1 MAAGFRFRCRQICH
15 EQSNIGTMAIPA
27 THQRFESRPG
37 SLYVG
42 FFLNGMAIVLTGA
55 LLPRLAQLNHMD
67 DRQAGLLLATQSFGN
82 FLGSFF
88 VSSPPLRSLVT
99 GTGLTFAGLLLAS
112 AVITGGTP
120 LWAIYSCFLL
130 FGFGLGEMA
139 AAINLIIG
147 RRNATVRA
155 SHLSAINFLWSLGA
169 ISSPILIAALITHL
183 SLARFLVLFSFPYLL
198 LLPTLLRRVVLDV
211 PANTSHTIAPD
222 LRRKSYSSRT
232 VLYFALLFF
241 LYGGTEMSLSG
252 WLASY
257 AQRFAS
263 ATATSNPLAPAALW
277 AGITAS
283 RAAGALFLHR
293 IAERRS
299 VTVSIGLCM
308 LSLAALLLSN
318 STAGVLVFSGA
329 AGFCLGPFFPA
340 TVSWAIGE
348 GLPTR
353 ILGPLFAICGLGATT
368 LPFLVGI
375 VSNST
380 SSLRTALLLPI
391 LYSAVILGMLAVA
404 RPDPGPDHATP

>member
-1 MAAGFRFRCRQICH
+1 MA
-15 EQSNIGTMAIPA
+15 TPA
-27 THQRFESRPG
+27 TRDRFESRPG

-88 VSSPPLRSLVT
+88 VSSPPRRSLIT

-112 AVITGGTP
+112 AVITGGSP

-139 AAINLIIG
+139 TAINLIIG
-147 RRNATVRA
+147 TRNASVRA

-183 SLARFLVLFSFPYLL
+183 SLGKFLVLFSLPFLI
-198 LLPTLLRRVVLDV
+198 LLPTLLRRVGSPV
-211 PANTSHTIAPD
+211 PPD
-222 LRRKSYSSRT
+222 QSQTVACALPRKSHSSST
-232 VLYFALLFF
+232 VFHFALLFF

-263 ATATSNPLAPAALW
+263 ATATSNPLAPAAFW
-277 AGITAS
+277 AGITAG

-318 STAGVLVFSGA
+318 STAEVLVFSGA
-329 AGFCLGPFFPA
+329 AGLCLGPFFPA

-375 VSNST
+375 VSKST

-391 LYSAVILGMLAVA
+391 LYSAVILGMLAVP
-404 RPDPGPDHATP
+404 RPVPGPDATMQ